1 MYKNEEAVHV
11 VANSVAAA
19 VAAILAVGVFFISRM
34 VLVMTVNQAIFFA
47 GFFSLGVVIPIGLNI
62 KKLKTAAVVGIGL
75 VLFFALVFSAMVV
88 NYQIRLPFA
97 AAILF
102 IVLGGFMIGG
112 TIILSEF
119 VKEYSQN
126 RGVFFTICLVE
137 AVAIALPIILVTK
150 LSN

>member
-1 MYKNEEAVHV
+1 MFKKEKTAHV
-11 VANSVAAA
+11 VMNSLAAA
-19 VAAILAVGVFFISRM
+19 VAAILVVGTFFISKL
-34 VLVMTVNQAIFFA
+34 VLGMTVNQSIFFGGLFA
-47 GFFSLGVVIPIGLNI
+47 IGTVVPVGLNI
-62 KKLKTAAVVGIGL
+62 KKFKPVDVVGIGL
-75 VLFFALVFSAMVV
+75 MIFFALVFSAMVV

-119 VKEYSQN
+119 AKEYSQD